1 MPNELLSDA
10 EWKVMNAL
18 WKRHPA
24 CVREVLEE
32 IGAEANWA
40 YTTVKT
46 MLSRLAEKGILE
58 VEKHA
63 NTSYYSPNLTRNQ
76 ARRAAVRSL
85 MDRAFDGAFGP
96 LMAFLVDDQKLSSK
110 DRERLRALLNQ
121 ELTASG
127 QPAGQR
133 QGEEGEE

>member
-1 MPNELLSDA
+1 MRNDLLSEA

-18 WKRHPA
+18 WQRHPA
-24 CVREVLEE
+24 CVRDVLEE
-32 IGAEANWA
+32 IGEEASWA

-58 VEKHA
+58 VEKRA
-63 NTSYYSPNLTRNQ
+63 NTSYYSPNLTRNS

-96 LMAFLVDDQKLSSK
+96 MMTFLVDDQRLSAN
-110 DRERLRALLNQ
+110 DRQRLQALLNQ
-121 ELTASG
+121 ELPGPG
-127 QPAGQR
+127 QEAGQR
-133 QGEEGEE
+133 QHKEPVE

>member
-1 MPNELLSDA
+1 MQSELLSDA

-32 IGAEANWA
+32 IGEDASWA

-58 VEKHA
+58 VEKRA

-76 ARRAAVRSL
+76 ARRAAVQSL
-85 MDRAFDGAFGP
+85 LDRAFDGAFGP
-96 LMAFLVDDQKLSSK
+96 LMAFLVDDQKLSGK
-110 DRERLRALLNQ
+110 DRQRLQALLDQ
-121 ELTASG
+121 ELPESG
-127 QPAGQR
+127 QGKERA
-133 QGEEGEE
+133 E